1 MRREAKGAGSMQE
14 GMCVNGE
21 EVVRPKAMLWCS
33 SKGWPN
39 QQMKNGTLAGRR
51 ELCDS
56 PQGCCS
62 LNRGGVLR
70 EMVTGIG

>member
-1 MRREAKGAGSMQE
+1 MQE

-56 PQGCCS
+56 PQAAAA
-62 LNRGGVLR
+62 
-70 EMVTGIG
+70 